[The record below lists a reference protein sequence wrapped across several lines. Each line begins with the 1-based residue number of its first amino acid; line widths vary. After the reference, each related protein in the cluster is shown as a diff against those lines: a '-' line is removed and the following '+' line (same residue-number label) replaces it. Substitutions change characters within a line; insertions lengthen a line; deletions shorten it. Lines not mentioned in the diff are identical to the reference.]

1 MIVSFFLSEKR
12 NDSKWLGLETEMTL
26 VVNWDQNA
34 SLSRGGVF

>member
-26 VVNWDQNA
+26 VVN
-34 SLSRGGVF
+34 